1 MKLPD
6 LGQRIKKNYR
16 HKGLV
21 VTFLL
26 LLWAVVVLGTILM
39 YHNSLGKIAS
49 GNEISDNIVE
59 LIRGNKV
66 TETLDVVEGSDTIA
80 IKLATYARKNT
91 GKFTVTV
98 VGEDSHKVYAA
109 REIDVR
115 TIQDNAFVT
124 IDLDEALNPATD
136 RTIKI
141 TLKSE
146 AATGNAIGVYYSG
159 VQVFENSILTIGDE
173 VTQGDLSVRFLS
185 GSEEMELFYRIIIIW
200 VITTFTLIILMI
212 LLIKPRYEILF
223 LCMGIAFGLTFWLI
237 ITPMSVPDETI
248 HYEYSFQLSNYIMR
262 AKDHMVFNEEYQNY
276 SAMAGH
282 INVGAS
288 YERFIKKI
296 NKPLK
301 LREND
306 VRMRFDI
313 DESYTICFL
322 PQALGITVA
331 RLLNWNMLRT
341 FYMGRL
347 FNLIFYLICLYTA
360 IKKTPVHKLL
370 FGIIATLP
378 IFMQQAASFSYDCY
392 INGLTFVIIAYL
404 MKWMHQEEPIEIKEF
419 IPAFIANLM
428 IAPIKVVYGLFSL
441 MYWFIPEKNFGSR
454 KRKILMTLIIT
465 FPAMFELIRLLGPLV
480 IRIVRKIFKNAFAT
494 SYAGNMLKAETGVF
508 TDIVKPFYV
517 DGEVYTFSY
526 VLSHPLE
533 MFELFLRT
541 VRYSIKTW
549 FYASI
554 GRSLSGSTLIL
565 PTWIVHSV
573 LAVLIASAIREEK
586 QCESLLLKVV
596 ILLLCIFGG
605 FMIVGGMLVSWTEV
619 EQVIIEDYGGP
630 IIQGIQGRY
639 FSPFLP
645 YLFLILHN
653 PKLKI
658 SKKFDP
664 YIIYIFILLVYEVIV
679 YVLSYTFMN

>member
-6 LGQRIKKNYR
+6 LGQRIKKNCH

-21 VTFLL
+21 ITFLL

-66 TETLDVVEGSDTIA
+66 TETLGAVEGSDTIA

-91 GKFTVTV
+91 GEFTVTV

-124 IDLDEALNPATD
+124 IDLDEALDPATD
-136 RTIKI
+136 RMIKI

-185 GSEEMELFYRIIIIW
+185 GSEEMELFYRIMIIW
-200 VITTFTLIILMI
+200 VITTFTLIILML

-262 AKDHMVFNEEYQNY
+262 TKDHMVFNEEYQNY

-404 MKWMHQEEPIEIKEF
+404 MKWIHQEEPIGIKEF

-494 SYAGNMLKAETGVF
+494 SYAGNMLKAETGIF

-586 QCESLLLKVV
+586 QCESLLFKVV